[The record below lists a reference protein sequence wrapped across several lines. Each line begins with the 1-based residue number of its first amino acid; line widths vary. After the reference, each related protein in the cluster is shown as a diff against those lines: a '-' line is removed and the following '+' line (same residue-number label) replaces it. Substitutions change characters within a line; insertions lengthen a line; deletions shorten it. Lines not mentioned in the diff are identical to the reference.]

1 MKKQNGFSLIELM
14 VAVEIVGIIA
24 AFAYPSYQEQVRK
37 TRRADCS
44 GALMGLANALER
56 SFTVNNTYL
65 RAGTAGGNTGAPTI
79 YPATCPIDGGTP
91 TYNLSIQAVTVSTF
105 TIQAA
110 PIGAQAN
117 DKCGNFTLTNTGL
130 KSVNGQQAGLTCK
143 IAGPGSQ
150 QPMSWLRR
158 KITLLRP

>member
-14 VAVEIVGIIA
+14 VAVAIVGIIA

-44 GALMGLANALER
+44 GAMMGLANALER

-65 RAGTAGGNTGAPTI
+65 GAGT
-79 YPATCPIDGGTP
+79 
-91 TYNLSIQAVTVSTF
+91 
-105 TIQAA
+105 
-110 PIGAQAN
+110 
-117 DKCGNFTLTNTGL
+117 
-130 KSVNGQQAGLTCK
+130 
-143 IAGPGSQ
+143 AGPGSQ